1 MNKNRKIFVAGHNG
15 HVGSAIVRKLKFYGY
30 RKILTIR
37 RKQLD
42 LLDQNKVLKYLKKN
56 KPDCVIIAAA
66 RVGGIIANNNYRAE
80 FIYENLTIQNNLIH
94 GSYLCGIKDLIF
106 LGSSCIYPKLCKQPQ
121 KEEYLLNGKLEHTN
135 EPYAIAKIAGIKM
148 CENYNIQYKTNYKCL
163 MPTNSYGPND
173 NYNLD
178 SCHFFPAIIK
188 KVYLANLMNKK
199 SINLLGTGKARRE
212 LIYVDDIADAAVYFM
227 NKKVQSTLINIGTGI
242 DYTIKQYAMFVIKS
256 LGYKLKINFKKNTPD
271 GTPRK
276 VLDTSLAKKYGW
288 TAKTKLKKGFKKTFD
303 DFISKKKNTD

>member
-1 MNKNRKIFVAGHNG
+1 
-15 HVGSAIVRKLKFYGY
+15 
-30 RKILTIR
+30 
-37 RKQLD
+37 
-42 LLDQNKVLKYLKKN
+42 
-56 KPDCVIIAAA
+56 
-66 RVGGIIANNNYRAE
+66 
-80 FIYENLTIQNNLIH
+80 
-94 GSYLCGIKDLIF
+94 
-106 LGSSCIYPKLCKQPQ
+106 
-121 KEEYLLNGKLEHTN
+121 
-135 EPYAIAKIAGIKM
+135 
-148 CENYNIQYKTNYKCL
+148 
-163 MPTNSYGPND
+163 MPCNAFGPND
-173 NYNLD
+173 NYDLNT
-178 SCHFFPAIIK
+178 SHFFPALIRKLIEAK
-188 KVYLANLMNKK
+188 NKK
-199 SINLLGTGKARRE
+199 KKSLQLWGTGKVKRE

>member
-1 MNKNRKIFVAGHNG
+1 
-15 HVGSAIVRKLKFYGY
+15 
-30 RKILTIR
+30 
-37 RKQLD
+37 
-42 LLDQNKVLKYLKKN
+42 
-56 KPDCVIIAAA
+56 
-66 RVGGIIANNNYRAE
+66 
-80 FIYENLTIQNNLIH
+80 
-94 GSYLCGIKDLIF
+94 
-106 LGSSCIYPKLCKQPQ
+106 
-121 KEEYLLNGKLEHTN
+121 
-135 EPYAIAKIAGIKM
+135 M